1 VSSPNTSTP
10 KKSRDHLT
18 AAEEEE
24 EQEEE
29 EEEEQQQQQAEEEE
43 EEKERSREEFSQ
55 VTSNL
60 FKQQNKSGES
70 S

>member
-18 AAEEEE
+18 AAEEE
-24 EQEEE
+24 QQ
-29 EEEEQQQQQAEEEE
+29 QQQQQAEEEE

>member
-18 AAEEEE
+18 AAEEE
-24 EQEEE
+24 QQ
-29 EEEEQQQQQAEEEE
+29 QQQQQAEEEE
-43 EEKERSREEFSQ
+43 EEKETSRQQLSQ